1 MHAMARPLL
10 RRFGWPEQEFRY
22 AATYVPPSGPP
33 ATRLVIDRADQQ
45 MGWEGATHGT
55 GRTPDRNLDIGP
67 AETDIVGRLFVTVP
81 ATTITGTVAAL
92 KPWLPRV
99 EPSGA
104 CVDPGRAVEIQ
115 EMDPPLPCLGPDWP
129 GPARSPGPG

>member
-1 MHAMARPLL
+1 
-10 RRFGWPEQEFRY
+10 
-22 AATYVPPSGPP
+22 
-33 ATRLVIDRADQQ
+33 

-55 GRTPDRNLDIGP
+55 GRTPDRTLDIGP
-67 AETDIVGRLFVTVP
+67 AETDIVGRLFITVP

-104 CVDPGRAVEIQ
+104 CVDPGRAALLYVARGGLRTEAERLGLGPVETGRIEGDADHVIETQ